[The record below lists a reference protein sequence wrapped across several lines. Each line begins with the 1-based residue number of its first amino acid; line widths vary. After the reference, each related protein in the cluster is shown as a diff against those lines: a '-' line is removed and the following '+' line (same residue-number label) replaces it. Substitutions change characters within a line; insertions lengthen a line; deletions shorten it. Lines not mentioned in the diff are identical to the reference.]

1 MFLENKPYRIHFIGA
16 DGASMSALAKLMLL
30 DGKLV
35 TGSDLKYGRRM
46 EELNEWG
53 ARVYLGSDENVI
65 KNSDLVVYSQ
75 AIPPTD
81 EELESARKYG
91 VKTIRRDWFLGE
103 FCKKYDYVTAV
114 AGTHG
119 KTTTSAMIAKIY
131 KEAGLLYTAH
141 IGGDAFDGGSAV
153 YKGDNCIVT
162 EACEYKRSFLA
173 LSPDVAVILNVELD
187 HPDTY
192 RSDAELYDA
201 FMSFICGMREG
212 GVAVVNADTEFYR
225 MHKCTYKPMV
235 TFGIEN
241 TADCGVRN
249 IELLKNGRYGFRIVQ
264 KGYRDLDIRLRVAGY
279 HNIYN
284 ALASCLASRAIGV
297 NDEAIKAGLEGF
309 CGVGGRYEYRG
320 TSSGA
325 DIYIDYAHHPTEIR
339 ASIKTAEISKGCGRI
354 ITVFQPHTLS
364 RTAALYKDFVTA
376 FCDSD
381 ETYILKEYGARERTG
396 GASAYDLYKGIVE
409 LGQTKAYYYDT
420 HTELA
425 KALASSLRRGDTLLI
440 LGAGDV
446 DIIAELLH
454 KPERYD

>member
-1 MFLENKPYRIHFIGA
+1 MFLENNPYRIHFIGA

-30 DGKLV
+30 EGKLV
-35 TGSDLKYGRRM
+35 TGSDIKYGRRM
-46 EELNEWG
+46 EELTEWG
-53 ARVYLGSDENVI
+53 AKVYLGSDENVI

-75 AIPPTD
+75 AIPQTD
-81 EELESARKYG
+81 EELVFTKKHG
-91 VKTIRRDWFLGE
+91 IKTIRRDWFLGE
-103 FCKKYDYVTAV
+103 FCKKFDYVTAV

-119 KTTTSAMIAKIY
+119 KTTTTAMIAKIY

-153 YKGDNCIVT
+153 YKGDNYIVT

-192 RSDAELYDA
+192 RDISELYDA
-201 FMSFICGMREG
+201 FISFICGTQKG

-225 MHKCTYKPMV
+225 MYKSTYKHMV
-235 TFGIEN
+235 TFGIDN
-241 TADCGVRN
+241 TADCTAKN

-284 ALASCLASRAIGV
+284 ALAGCLATRAIGV
-297 NDEAIKAGLEGF
+297 KDEAIKAGLEGF

-320 TSSGA
+320 SFYGA
-325 DIYIDYAHHPTEIR
+325 DVYIDYAHHPTEIR
-339 ASIKTAEISKGCGRI
+339 ASIKTAELSKGKGRL

-364 RTAALYKDFVTA
+364 RTEALYKEFVSA

-381 ETYILKEYGARERTG
+381 ETYILKEYGARETKG
-396 GASAYDLYKGIVE
+396 GATAYDLYKGIVA
-409 LGQTKAYYYDT
+409 LGKTRAYYYDT
-420 HTELA
+420 HTALA
-425 KALASSLRRGDTLLI
+425 KALASVLKTGDTLLI

-446 DIIAELLH
+446 NIVAELLH